1 MCYDYELEYLVRR
14 AEAARKELQKT
25 EQRSKGIPASPKP
38 SAPTEVP
45 EEKPV
50 PA

>member
-14 AEAARKELQKT
+14 AEEARKELK
-25 EQRSKGIPASPKP
+25 KP
-38 SAPTEVP
+38 QPVKPEEAAEEKP

>member
-14 AEAARKELQKT
+14 AEEARKEVKKT
-25 EQRSKGIPASPKP
+25 EQQRENPKP
-38 SAPTEVP
+38 AAPVEVP

>member
-14 AEAARKELQKT
+14 AEEARKELKQAAEKP
-25 EQRSKGIPASPKP
+25 EPA
-38 SAPTEVP
+38 APVEAPQET
-45 EEKPV
+45 PV

>member
-14 AEAARKELQKT
+14 AEEARKEVKKT
-25 EQRSKGIPASPKP
+25 EEREKPATPI
-38 SAPTEVP
+38 EVP